1 MTKTLALLFGA
12 VFVLVGILGF
22 IPAVAP
28 NEHLLGIFHVN
39 AAHNAVHLLSGVVA
53 IICCLASERAA
64 ILFFRIFGVVYG
76 LVAVLG
82 LVGGDRPIL
91 GIISNNMA
99 DVWLHIA
106 IAAVSLMIGF
116 GARHR
121 TMVQTPAAG

>member
-12 VFVLVGILGF
+12 VFVLVGVLGF

-39 AAHNAVHLLSGVVA
+39 AAHNAVHLLTGIVA
-53 IICCLASERAA
+53 IICGLASEQAA
-64 ILFFRIFGVVYG
+64 ILFFRIFGIVYG

-106 IAAVSLMIGF
+106 IAAVSLLIGF
-116 GARHR
+116 GARR
-121 TMVQTPAAG
+121 RAIVQTPAA

>member
-1 MTKTLALLFGA
+1 MRKTLALLFGA
-12 VFVLVGILGF
+12 VFVLVGVLGF
-22 IPAVAP
+22 IPAVTP

-39 AAHNAVHLLSGVVA
+39 AAHNAVHLLSGIIA
-53 IICCLASERAA
+53 IICGLASEQAA
-64 ILFFRIFGVVYG
+64 ILFFRIFGIVYG

-106 IAAVSLMIGF
+106 IAAVSLVIGF
-116 GARHR
+116 GVRRRA
-121 TMVQTPAAG
+121 MVQMSAP